1 MKRSIAIT
9 KTISS
14 TKKKYNFFSRSN
26 FTQRSSER
34 GGRVSDFSAT
44 RVRVEG
50 VGSPRVAEKVT
61 HEAPTASGIRE
72 VEKSTYF
79 LVKMG
84 FSLLN
89 WLFHQSFMGFD
100 SICTSDKFKM

>member
-1 MKRSIAIT
+1 VWSI

-26 FTQRSSER
+26 FTQQ
-34 GGRVSDFSAT
+34 VSDFSAT

-61 HEAPTASGIRE
+61 HEAPTASGI
-72 VEKSTYF
+72 KTISSTKKKYF
-79 LVKMG
+79 FLAKKG
-84 FSLLN
+84 FSLPN
-89 WLFHQSFMGFD
+89 WLF
-100 SICTSDKFKM
+100 